1 MFCEKKN
8 EEKETNDSALVGLNL
23 SDLAAAMKERERNR
37 DRERER
43 ERTIHAH
50 TFRIAHGKPC
60 AVIEEGY

>member
-43 ERTIHAH
+43 KNNTRSHLSNST
-50 TFRIAHGKPC
+50 R
-60 AVIEEGY
+60 